1 MWLQLWFIFAKFFL
15 SIFMS
20 QTDLN
25 GVLLRGAMFILS
37 EDQIVSILSQSGF
50 SMPPNGS
57 AKILDIGAGD
67 GHCTARIQT
76 ALKRL
81 DGGSLPHMH
90 VTETSWIMRKRLA
103 KYENFSLV
111 EVPDVKNLTNM
122 DLVTCLN
129 VLDRCADPHLMLTDI
144 HNILSPNGGRAM
156 LALVLPYY
164 HYVESSKYILEYMS
178 IIHSNTSSTP
188 FLQTRPIC
196 LCDRCCRIGRTTTRA
211 ARSAVIAASTS
222 ATTISGGRASRRRR
236 ASSSTCCK
244 TRASKWRPGRRP
256 RTCARETFDNPS
268 TGSSISSS
276 WCRRCRGPSSSDH
289 GRSSGK

>member
-1 MWLQLWFIFAKFFL
+1 MSGYRPRGALNRAILQKFQNDAFLENTDLVKSWYTMENELPEEYQSKFIDFLPDQSTMQWLEQSKEQSANMWLQLWFIFAKFFL

-164 HYVESSKYILEYMS
+164 HYVESSKYILE
-178 IIHSNTSSTP
+178 
-188 FLQTRPIC
+188 
-196 LCDRCCRIGRTTTRA
+196 
-211 ARSAVIAASTS
+211 
-222 ATTISGGRASRRRR
+222 
-236 ASSSTCCK
+236 
-244 TRASKWRPGRRP
+244 
-256 RTCARETFDNPS
+256 
-268 TGSSISSS
+268 
-276 WCRRCRGPSSSDH
+276 
-289 GRSSGK
+289 